1 MDKISFNN
9 DPSWPVEIS
18 GHKLTLSG
26 YIYVTYQ
33 DGTSEVVTGDASG
46 NFQINAAKNLA
57 KVEWIDELETGKSML
72 LEVSGKVAKTLQN
85 GQPVQVGDKLTA
97 TINIATDP
105 AHPEFTET
113 SPIGWSKTQ
122 TVVQR
127 VTTPW
132 SFSISNDQWQK
143 TAGTKNAGSFEVKIP
158 QDIDHTDLVNPHIY
172 YVLPT
177 TVVGNQANYE
187 DQYYIGNDDI
197 VKFKVKVYRA
207 NGRTIVEYDG
217 TGLTIPGYSWL
228 RSYFTHYDLK
238 NNLPNMSSD
247 GYAFISAD
255 NLAVKSTSDNPLAT
269 SDQLAMLKGAQADHT
284 FLIGKFNVAV
294 QSANGLAIV
303 ENAQGNTDINLVSAG
318 HSDDKGSTQMTFSTG
333 VIYNP
338 KEDGTLHNIV
348 VVANLPKTISKT
360 AFNFNL
366 NENGVKAVYTATG
379 ETLPAGSYQ
388 ILYSTKAGNDTTAKT
403 DLSSYV
409 TADQVSDW
417 SQIRS
422 VALKINQL
430 GRL

>member
-1 MDKISFNN
+1 M
-9 DPSWPVEIS
+9 
-18 GHKLTLSG
+18 
-26 YIYVTYQ
+26 
-33 DGTSEVVTGDASG
+33 
-46 NFQINAAKNLA
+46 
-57 KVEWIDELETGKSML
+57 
-72 LEVSGKVAKTLQN
+72 
-85 GQPVQVGDKLTA
+85 
-97 TINIATDP
+97 
-105 AHPEFTET
+105 
-113 SPIGWSKTQ
+113 
-122 TVVQR
+122 
-127 VTTPW
+127 
-132 SFSISNDQWQK
+132 
-143 TAGTKNAGSFEVKIP
+143 
-158 QDIDHTDLVNPHIY
+158 
-172 YVLPT
+172 
-177 TVVGNQANYE
+177 VGNQANYE

-348 VVANLPKTISKT
+348 VVAK
-360 AFNFNL
+360 
-366 NENGVKAVYTATG
+366 
-379 ETLPAGSYQ
+379 
-388 ILYSTKAGNDTTAKT
+388 D
-403 DLSSYV
+403 D
-409 TADQVSDW
+409 
-417 SQIRS
+417 
-422 VALKINQL
+422 
-430 GRL
+430 